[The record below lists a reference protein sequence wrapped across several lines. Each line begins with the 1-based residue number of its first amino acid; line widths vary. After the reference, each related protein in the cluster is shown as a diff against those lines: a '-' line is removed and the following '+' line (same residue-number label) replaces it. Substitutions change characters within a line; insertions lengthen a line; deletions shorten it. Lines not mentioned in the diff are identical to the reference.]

1 MRLFFALLFFPFF
14 VHASTWTKDT
24 GWELKPS
31 SDGVWQVLPDTP
43 SANKPSG
50 VVCTSGNCTATRPTP
65 LPKVSPPTNFNPSS
79 AFNKA
84 GIALGLASRLG
95 PWISVGMAAYNWL
108 KDSGLSVDPS
118 TGQVTEVPDAQALAP
133 STVYGPGGNTCIGS
147 VGRFASANAALAAG
161 SAAYVGGCVV
171 SDDSQFRWT
180 LKTPATS
187 SNGTS
192 VTQGT
197 FCRTTIATGAQDCT
211 YTTNLALQSYANP
224 TANCYLVAT
233 GKLTGINALAGSC
246 PAGTPVPVASTAV
259 ASKLTAPIT
268 DPNLAKVWREVLDNG
283 GKIDDTGPAQLTGP
297 TQVPGPTSTSVK
309 TTATGT
315 QAVTTTTTNFNIS
328 YNTNNI
334 TINESK
340 VISNPDGS
348 SETVTEKPA
357 EPCAADPTSLACVKL
372 GDPGTDSPQWQTKTV
387 TYQAESLGL
396 GAACPAPWTGTVHGW
411 NLSMSW
417 QPACD
422 VAPNVRLGILALST
436 LGALLMIVTTVR
448 T

>member
-1 MRLFFALLFFPFF
+1 MKLFFALLLFPFF
-14 VHASTWTKDT
+14 AHASTWAKDT

-31 SDGVWQVLPDTP
+31 SDGIWQVLPDQP
-43 SANKPSG
+43 SANKPTG
-50 VVCTSGNCTATRPTP
+50 VTCTSGNCTATRPTP
-65 LPKVSPPTNFNPSS
+65 LPKVNPPSTFNPSS
-79 AFNKA
+79 GFTKV
-84 GIALGLASRLG
+84 GIALGLVSRLG

-108 KDSGLSVDPS
+108 QSAHIRVEPDNSLSQEFGGTTLSSGTWSGISADSPTARYSSSASACLAGVAAINSSNSPYYRSFSASLQSVSSSSSPATCAYS
-118 TGQVTEVPDAQALAP
+118 YTAVTTTG
-133 STVYGPGGNTCIGS
+133 SNTSGS
-147 VGRFASANAALAAG
+147 V
-161 SAAYVGGCVV
+161 
-171 SDDSQFRWT
+171 T
-180 LKTPATS
+180 
-187 SNGTS
+187 GT
-192 VTQGT
+192 VTQVSPTDQWCFNSSGVAVV
-197 FCRTTIATGAQDCT
+197 RPTGG
-211 YTTNLALQSYANP
+211 L
-224 TANCYLVAT
+224 
-233 GKLTGINALAGSC
+233 C
-246 PAGTPVPVASTAV
+246 PAGVYSPVTVQNAANSLSST
-259 ASKLTAPIT
+259 SIT

-297 TQVPGPTSTSVK
+297 TQLPGPTSTSVK

-315 QAVTTTTTNFNIS
+315 QAVTTTTTNYNIT

-348 SETVTEKPA
+348 SETVTQKSP
-357 EPCAADPTSLACVKL
+357 EPCAVDPTSLTCAKL
-372 GDPGTDSPQWQTKTV
+372 GDPGTDSPQWQTKIV

-396 GAACPAPWTGTVHGW
+396 GAACPAPWAGTVHGW

-422 VAPNVRLGILALST
+422 VAPNVRLGILALAT

>member
-1 MRLFFALLFFPFF
+1 MRLFFALLLFPFF
-14 VHASTWTKDT
+14 AHASTWTKDT

-31 SDGVWQVLPDTP
+31 SDGIWQVLPDQP

-50 VVCTSGNCTATRPTP
+50 VTCSSGNCTASRATP
-65 LPKVSPPTNFNPSS
+65 LPRVTPPTNFNPSS

-84 GIALGLASRLG
+84 GIALALASRAGL
-95 PWISVGMAAYNWL
+95 WITVGKAAYDWL
-108 KDSGLSVDPS
+108 KDASVTPQPDGYTQAADGTHSQTGYWRAVSVVNSSLRFDSPSAVCDAIQAQTYTNMMNTGAYKTVTISNTAVITAVDAANCNLSISYVRTDLQSGTTSPTYGASRPDSV
-118 TGQVTEVPDAQALAP
+118 
-133 STVYGPGGNTCIGS
+133 TVGCYSN
-147 VGRFASANAALAAG
+147 ASGAF
-161 SAAYVGGCVV
+161 VV
-171 SDDSQFRWT
+171 S
-180 LKTPATS
+180 P
-187 SNGTS
+187 
-192 VTQGT
+192 
-197 FCRTTIATGAQDCT
+197 TGG
-211 YTTNLALQSYANP
+211 L
-224 TANCYLVAT
+224 
-233 GKLTGINALAGSC
+233 C
-246 PAGTPVPVASTAV
+246 PAGTQS
-259 ASKLTAPIT
+259 PIT
-268 DPNLAKVWREVLDNG
+268 STQAAAALAKTSITDGNLARVWREVLDNG

-297 TQVPGPTSTSVK
+297 TQVSGPTSTSVK

-315 QAVTTTTTNFNIS
+315 QAVTTTTTNFNVS

-396 GAACPAPWTGTVHGW
+396 AAACPAPWTGTVHGW
-411 NLSMSW
+411 SLSMSW

-422 VAPNVRLGILALST
+422 VAPNVRLGILALAT